1 MEGGNYCGVGMEK
14 NRTVLA
20 HNVSNKY
27 FFHLQGRRSRALA
40 QHFFTGIMPRQS
52 QPALHIGTNIRAG
65 KTILAG
71 IISISNKTQE
81 NTVLR

>member
-1 MEGGNYCGVGMEK
+1 LEGGNYCGVGMEK

-20 HNVSNKY
+20 HNVSNEY

-40 QHFFTGIMPRQS
+40 QHFFTGIMKPRQQS

-65 KTILAG
+65 KTILAD
-71 IISISNKTQE
+71 IISI
-81 NTVLR
+81 